1 MRGQPVPTPF
11 RAFLA
16 TESAGTRLL
25 LGATVLALVWANSPL
40 GDTYEMVWRT
50 PLGVQAG
57 ELSLSLDVRHWIND
71 GLMALFFFV
80 IGMEVSREFTKGE
93 MRERRKATVPVLA
106 ALGGLTVPTLVY
118 LAFNAGGPAAHGWG
132 IPMATDTAFVLGVL
146 RVVGS
151 RCPDALRR
159 FLLTL
164 AVVDDIGAILVVALV
179 YTRDLRLWAL
189 LVAVALF
196 GLVFAMRRL
205 RVLQAPP
212 YAVVAVAI
220 WVATVQSGVH
230 PTVVGIALGV
240 LVQAYAPADTQ
251 ILRARELVHEFTD
264 EPTPRRGRAAAQGIR
279 AAVPPNE
286 RLQLLLHPWSS
297 YVAVP
302 LFALANAGVA
312 VDGSVLARSATS
324 PVTLGVMAGLVVG
337 KLAGVCLASWIG
349 LRYRLGVLPGN
360 LVWGQL
366 AGGAALAG
374 IGFTV
379 SLFITELAFTD
390 EAIRTEAKVGI
401 IAGSLTAALL
411 GWTIFRLAWHR
422 GAQCAPPSA
431 PDEPDREP
439 PVLAE
444 PVSDRD
450 HVLGPMEAP
459 VTLVEYGD
467 FECPNCGQAYP
478 VLRALRERYGNRLR
492 LVFRHYPLS
501 RIHPYAWPAALAA
514 ESAAAQGRFWE
525 MHDQLFT
532 HQRHLDRASLAR
544 HAEQI
549 GLSGDTVTGPVA
561 RSHGQRVDEDLA
573 SGRRSRVPG
582 TPTFFVNGTYYDGAY
597 DLESM
602 AAAIDAALSERRDA
616 R

>member
-1 MRGQPVPTPF
+1 M
-11 RAFLA
+11 
-16 TESAGTRLL
+16 L
-25 LGATVLALVWANSPL
+25 LGATVLALVWANFPV
-40 GDTYEMVWRT
+40 GDTYETVWRT
-50 PLGVQAG
+50 PLALQVGDF
-57 ELSLSLDVRHWIND
+57 SLSLDARHWVND

-80 IGMEVSREFTKGE
+80 IGMEVSREFTRGE
-93 MRERRKATVPVLA
+93 MRERRKALVPALA
-106 ALGGLTVPTLVY
+106 ALGGLALPALVY
-118 LAFNAGGPAAHGWG
+118 LAFNAGGPGAHGWG

-146 RVVGS
+146 RVVGP

-179 YTRDLRLWAL
+179 YTRDLQLWAL

-205 RVLQAPP
+205 TIWQAPP
-212 YAVVAVAI
+212 YAVVAIAI
-220 WVATVQSGVH
+220 WVATVKSGVH

-240 LVQAYAPADTQ
+240 LVQAYAPGDTR
-251 ILRARELVHEFTD
+251 ILRARELVHEFTN
-264 EPTPRRGRAAAQGIR
+264 EPTPRRGRAAAQGVR

-312 VDGSVLARSATS
+312 VNGPLLARSVTS
-324 PVTLGVMAGLVVG
+324 PVTLGVVAGLVAG
-337 KLAGVCLASWIG
+337 KLAGVCLATWIG
-349 LRYRLGVLPGN
+349 LRSRLGVLPGN

-379 SLFITELAFTD
+379 SLFVTELAFTD
-390 EAIRTEAKVGI
+390 EVLRTEAKVGI
-401 IAGSLTAALL
+401 IAGSLIAAVL
-411 GWTIFRLAWHR
+411 GWVIFRLAWNR
-422 GAQCAPPSA
+422 GAQCAPPPA
-431 PDEPDREP
+431 PGEPEPDREP
-439 PVLAE
+439 PVLAD

-450 HVLGPMEAP
+450 HVRGSPDAP

-467 FECPNCGQAYP
+467 FECPNCGQVYP
-478 VLRALRERYGNRLR
+478 VLRALRERYGDRLR
-492 LVFRHYPLS
+492 TVFRHYPLS

-514 ESAAAQGRFWE
+514 ESASAQGRFWE
-525 MHDQLFT
+525 MHDRLFT
-532 HQRHLDRASLAR
+532 HQRHLDQPSLAG
-544 HAEQI
+544 HAERI
-549 GLSGDTVTGPVA
+549 GLSGDTVTAPAA
-561 RSHGQRVDEDLA
+561 RVHAERVDEDVA
-573 SGRRSRVPG
+573 SGQRSRVPG
-582 TPTFFVNGTYYDGAY
+582 TPTLFINGEYYDGSH
-597 DLESM
+597 ETEPM
-602 AAAIDAALSERRDA
+602 ATAIDAALSGQRDG